1 MRVGAFRSFLQVPF
15 LNLMSLLKS
24 RGGGAHIRVGGNT
37 QEDAFIVNELSD
49 GRILEKGP
57 EDPNVPVRL

>member
-1 MRVGAFRSFLQVPF
+1 
-15 LNLMSLLKS
+15 MSLIVE
-24 RGGGAHIRVGGNT
+24 RAGAVHIRVGGNT